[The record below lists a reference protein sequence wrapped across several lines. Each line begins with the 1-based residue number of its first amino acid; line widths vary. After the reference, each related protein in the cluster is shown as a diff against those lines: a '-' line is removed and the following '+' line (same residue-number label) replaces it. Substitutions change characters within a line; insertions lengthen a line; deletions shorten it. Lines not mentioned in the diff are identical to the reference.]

1 MIGGSQMGRI
11 AGEMQRIGGELVGV
25 HKMYKVTGEWT
36 EEEGGEGKEWDV
48 GGGLCPRQD
57 CDWRPGELH
66 YKARVA
72 KPVWFWTTEKDCIP
86 VGGKRRGEDKA
97 GVPSHRASEN
107 KYAGEE

>member
-1 MIGGSQMGRI
+1 M
-11 AGEMQRIGGELVGV
+11 
-25 HKMYKVTGEWT
+25 
-36 EEEGGEGKEWDV
+36 
-48 GGGLCPRQD
+48 
-57 CDWRPGELH
+57 RPGELH

-86 VGGKRRGEDKA
+86 VGGKRRREDKA